1 MFEASIYARRR
12 ESLRRSL
19 AERGLRSGMVL
30 VLGNRESPMNYADN
44 AYPFRQD
51 SSFLY
56 FAGIPQP
63 DLALTLDL
71 ESGGSLLYG
80 HEITLDDEIWTGRRP
95 SLRELAEAGGLGG
108 VMPRSALE
116 ADAGSART
124 LLFLPP
130 YRAEHREELAAILGC
145 PAGAVEARA
154 SLDLVRAV
162 IALREIKEPEEIERM
177 DAAAD
182 LTADMH
188 RAVIARARPGIRE
201 SELAARASEL
211 ALAGGA
217 GLAFPVIATTRG
229 SVLHNHDHSGTLA
242 EGDLFLL
249 DAGAET
255 VDGYAGDLT
264 TTYPVNGRFDPRQR
278 EIYEIVLSAHRAA
291 CGALAPGLP
300 FRDAHFAAA
309 RTVFAGLKA
318 LGLARGDTEEALAAG
333 AHALFFPHGV
343 GHQIGL
349 DVHDMESLGEVN
361 VGYDGEPKSPQFGLR
376 SLRMAK
382 TLKPGMTVTVEP
394 GVYFIAP
401 LIAKWKAEGLHR
413 GFLDY
418 PKIEEWLSVE
428 GIRNEED
435 WLVTVTGARK
445 LGGPF
450 DKSAGAL
457 ESAVGSEWRTTK

>member
-1 MFEASIYARRR
+1 MFEASTYARRR

-19 AERGLRSGMVL
+19 ADRGLRSGTVL

-56 FAGIPQP
+56 LAGIPQP

-71 ESGGSLLYG
+71 ESGESLLYG
-80 HEITLDDEIWTGRRP
+80 DEITLDDEIWTGHRP
-95 SLRELAEAGGLGG
+95 SLRDLAEAGGLGG
-108 VMPRSALE
+108 VKPRSALG
-116 ADAGSART
+116 ADAGSVRP

-130 YRAEHREELAAILGC
+130 YRAEHREELAGMLGC
-145 PAGAVEARA
+145 PAAEAAARA
-154 SLDLVRAV
+154 SLDLVRAL
-162 IALREIKEPEEIERM
+162 IALRQIKEAAEIERM

-188 RAVIARARPGIRE
+188 RAVIARARPGLRE
-201 SELAARASEL
+201 SELAARAAEV

-217 GLAFPVIATTRG
+217 GLAFPVIATARG

-255 VDGYAGDLT
+255 LDGYAGDLT
-264 TTYPVNGRFDPRQR
+264 TTFPVSGRFDPRQR
-278 EIYEIVLSAHRAA
+278 EVYEIVLSAHRAA
-291 CGALAPGLP
+291 SGAMAPGVP
-300 FRDAHFAAA
+300 YRDAHFAAA
-309 RTVFAGLKA
+309 RVVFAGLKA

-333 AHALFFPHGV
+333 AHALFFPHGI

-361 VGYDGEPKSPQFGLR
+361 VGYDGEAKSPQFGLR

-382 TLKPGMTVTVEP
+382 TLKPGMTITVEP

-418 PKIEEWLSVE
+418 PKIEEWLSV
-428 GIRNEED
+428 GGVRNEED
-435 WLVTVTGARK
+435 WVVTDTGARK

-457 ESAVGSEWRTTK
+457 ESAVGSEWKGAK